1 MGCPDDSFVLSWG
14 TIAVAILRAGIPSVW
29 MQDASTRA
37 TSVRVALPDREAAA
51 GRLDPKLDVMRRGVD
66 PADA

>member
-1 MGCPDDSFVLSWG
+1 
-14 TIAVAILRAGIPSVW
+14 

-37 TSVRVALPDREAAA
+37 ASVRVALPDREAAA
-51 GRLDPKLDVMRRGVD
+51 GRLYPKLDVMRRGVD